1 MKVIKCILVIV
12 VVAFVIYNSIYF
24 RKLNELQNTGTQ
36 KFNAVTYTNNFMEKK
51 LTPALTNAI
60 GLNDLMAKLQ
70 TSKDK
75 TFDDYSHALAIGNQR
90 YFLVKGKGIITAVN
104 DDDVTIK
111 MDSTNKTVLIATEFI
126 YGNAIRDASGLI
138 DNNTFTNTTDFNN
151 VSAEINKT
159 IRTTVIPEFKKTA
172 KVGAVVEFAG
182 ALELNK
188 EHMNLDKLEIIPIKL
203 IAK

>member
-1 MKVIKCILVIV
+1 MKIIKCILVIV
-12 VVAFVIYNSIYF
+12 LVIFIVYNSVYF
-24 RKLNELQNTGTQ
+24 RKLDELQNTGTQ
-36 KFNAVTYTNNFMEKK
+36 KFNAVGYTHNFMEKK
-51 LTPALTNAI
+51 LTPALNNAI
-60 GLNDLMAKLQ
+60 GLNELIIKLQ
-70 TSKDK
+70 ASKNK

-90 YFLVKGKGIITAVN
+90 YFLVKGKGIITAIN
-104 DDDVTIK
+104 DDDATIK
-111 MDSTNKTVLIATEFI
+111 MDSTNKQVLIATEFI

-151 VSAEINKT
+151 VSAEIDKT

-188 EHMNLDKLEIIPIKL
+188 EHLNIDNLEITPIALK
-203 IAK
+203 IK